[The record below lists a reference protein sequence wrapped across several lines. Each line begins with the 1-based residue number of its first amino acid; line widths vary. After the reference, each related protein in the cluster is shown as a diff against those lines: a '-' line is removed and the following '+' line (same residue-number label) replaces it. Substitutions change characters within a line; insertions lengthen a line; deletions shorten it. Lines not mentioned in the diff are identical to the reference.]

1 MSSPLSLFATSSLV
15 LDFYSQFHNNSD
27 LLSLLNHLQN
37 DQNSS
42 PKTKMNEFFTK
53 LLHQTFDKYMQDVLN
68 NDNYASIFKKDNLP
82 EDEKVKLFIGYSI
95 KEIYPKCREDLNNN
109 YNIRTTDDIEI
120 MVALSIGKLFD
131 LVDCQNTKTGK
142 DIYIQVIDHFS
153 KQLTESFYTTFS
165 SLIKRGDDNVDI
177 HAKFMEATK
186 KMLHSTNNTFNYNSP
201 IRHKKRNRDDSS
213 KDGDNKDDPN
223 KRPRN

>member
-15 LDFYSQFHNNSD
+15 LDFYSQFYNNDD
-27 LLSLLNHLQN
+27 LLSLLNHLQ
-37 DQNSS
+37 DADF
-42 PKTKMNEFFTK
+42 KTKMNEFFTK

-68 NDNYASIFKKDNLP
+68 NSSYTSIFKKENLP

-109 YNIRTTDDIEI
+109 YNIQTTDNIEI
-120 MVALSIGKLFD
+120 MVALCISGLFD

-142 DIYIQVIDHFS
+142 DVYIQVIDHFS
-153 KQLTESFYTTFS
+153 KELTELFHTEFS
-165 SLIKRGDDNVDI
+165 VFIKRDDADI
-177 HAKFMEATK
+177 HAKFMEFTQ
-186 KMLHSTNNTFNYNSP
+186 KMLKNANNTFNYNSP
-201 IRHKKRNRDDSS
+201 IRHKKRNRNDHQN
-213 KDGDNKDDPN
+213 DNKDDPSDN